1 MYIFLF
7 HLRTVLYMFG
17 IVHKRDRNKP
27 SHVKQLNTLDNY
39 LSLSAGNSFK
49 KKEDLMTTNNCMST
63 NVRALKSKFR
73 EMQVFFLR
81 LQLSC
86 V

>member
-7 HLRTVLYMFG
+7 HLRNVLYMFG

-49 KKEDLMTTNNCMST
+49 KK
-63 NVRALKSKFR
+63 RKI
-73 EMQVFFLR
+73 
-81 LQLSC
+81 
-86 V
+86 

>member
-1 MYIFLF
+1 
-7 HLRTVLYMFG
+7 MFG
-17 IVHKRDRNKP
+17 TVHKRDRSKP
-27 SHVKQLNTLDNY
+27 SLAKQLNTLDNY

-49 KKEDLMTTNNCMST
+49 KKKNDLMTTNNCMST
-63 NVRALKSKFR
+63 NVRTLKSKFR

>member
-7 HLRTVLYMFG
+7 HLRIVLYMFG

-49 KKEDLMTTNNCMST
+49 KKEERFNDY
-63 NVRALKSKFR
+63 K
-73 EMQVFFLR
+73 
-81 LQLSC
+81 QLH
-86 V
+86 VN